1 MREWMRERMGIRQ
14 LVRSLRVQMPELLEA
29 ARVLPAIVKGAL
41 HRAQGGIV
49 RMRVETPEVA
59 ELRAEIRRSNRRR
72 DAFTAAAA
80 VLLAGLVWLALD
92 RGAWPGWV
100 LTALG
105 AGGLL
110 AAHRFL

>member
-1 MREWMRERMGIRQ
+1 MRERMGVRQ
-14 LVRSLRVQMPELLEA
+14 LFKSLRVQMPELLEA
-29 ARVLPAIVKGAL
+29 ARVLPTIVKGAL

-49 RMRVETPEVA
+49 RMLVETPELA
-59 ELRAEIRRSNRRR
+59 ALRAEIRRSNRRR
-72 DAFTAAAA
+72 DAFTVGAV

-92 RGAWPGWV
+92 HGAWPGWTLSAV
-100 LTALG
+100 G